1 VADAKRALE
10 LVDIT
15 ELTLMALVDTR
26 LLLLV
31 VVVVVELLLLLLL
44 FLLLL
49 LVHVMPV
56 EGAAVMDVLTSR
68 EMENLDAS
76 R

>member
-1 VADAKRALE
+1 
-10 LVDIT
+10 
-15 ELTLMALVDTR
+15 VDTR
-26 LLLLV
+26 LLLLLL
-31 VVVVVELLLLLLL
+31 VVVELLLLLLL

-68 EMENLDAS
+68 EMANSDVS